1 MAGYVTKLVGHVYDG
16 AHFAGE
22 ELEIGMFVEIAEDG
36 TVKKVTAAKDTILRV
51 APDGKED
58 LWGMNALRLDVVS
71 VGDDEVY
78 FLENEWDVNDAAQYD
93 TAQYAVEAG
102 NPVKMKRLLPGEQV
116 IMSVAGTLFTTLEV
130 NDAVQPASGGTVAAV
145 TGG

>member
-1 MAGYVTKLVGHVYDG
+1 MAGYVTKLVGHIYDG

-22 ELEIGMFVEIAEDG
+22 ELENGMFVEIAEDG

-93 TAQYAVEAG
+93 TAQYTVEAG

-130 NDAVQPASGGTVAAV
+130 NDAVQPTSGGTVAAV
-145 TGG
+145 AAG